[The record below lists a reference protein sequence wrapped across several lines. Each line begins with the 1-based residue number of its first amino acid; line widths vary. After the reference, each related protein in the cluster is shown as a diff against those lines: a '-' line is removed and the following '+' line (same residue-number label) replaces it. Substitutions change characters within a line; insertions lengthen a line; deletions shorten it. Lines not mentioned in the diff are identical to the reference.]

1 MGVFR
6 ATCQNKIALVSH
18 SEPKSIV
25 CGLARTLKLLS
36 CMPGSLTVR
45 PSETRYMLS
54 ADNSQKRM
62 KNGHGSGPFTVM
74 DLCQIEQDSRAEK
87 EKKQILWIFLSITKT
102 LSHLLSLTPHF
113 QLFNQLLSFRRVKTL
128 FCFGLMDCVQM
139 SKHPKHVPYLYL
151 AQPDNTAY
159 FVATDSGVDKLGEMQ
174 CIYNRMFSHL
184 FQGNVAPCSLNSQL
198 K

>member
-1 MGVFR
+1 MGTGVDLSQSWICAKQSRTPEQKKKKNRFCEYFCLQLKHSLIFFHSPL
-6 ATCQNKIALVSH
+6 TFSYLINDLAL
-18 SEPKSIV
+18 EE
-25 CGLARTLKLLS
+25 LKL
-36 CMPGSLTVR
+36 
-45 PSETRYMLS
+45 
-54 ADNSQKRM
+54 
-62 KNGHGSGPFTVM
+62 
-74 DLCQIEQDSRAEK
+74 
-87 EKKQILWIFLSITKT
+87 
-102 LSHLLSLTPHF
+102 
-113 QLFNQLLSFRRVKTL
+113 
-128 FCFGLMDCVQM
+128 CFGLMDCVQM